1 MVCGQGGTST
11 AGSPDTAEQGIRRK
25 LEGGRGGHGRAVP
38 RRELAP
44 ENPAPLGRKEG
55 KHPTP
60 LAAAAEEEV
69 GGGGGEEVLQL

>member
-11 AGSPDTAEQGIRRK
+11 ARGPDTAEQGIRGK

-44 ENPAPLGRKEG
+44 ENPAPLGRRG
-55 KHPTP
+55 KQPSP
-60 LAAAAEEEV
+60 LAAAAEEEA
-69 GGGGGEEVLQL
+69 GGGGGEEGRT